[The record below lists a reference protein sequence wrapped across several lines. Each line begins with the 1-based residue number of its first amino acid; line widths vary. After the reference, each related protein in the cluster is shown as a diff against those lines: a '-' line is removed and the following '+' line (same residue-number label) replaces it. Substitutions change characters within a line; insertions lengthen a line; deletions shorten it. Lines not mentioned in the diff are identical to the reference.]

1 MNTTPTSTTDDTLP
15 HHGSCDDFCNFSDR
29 RAIQDIPV
37 ESVLLQENV
46 ALATWTH
53 RMVGSMIQTT
63 RNQESRRV
71 ISEKK
76 RRIKRSLFSSE
87 STTPSQESCHLLV
100 SLSRHPSTSTFIWL
114 LIWWWSCLKF
124 NASPLHLGRRDSW
137 FHSKPSMTTPKDW
150 TTPVA
155 FNEAV
160 AFNEE
165 KHHHEKRLPHFDH
178 FDSWYAFHVR
188 IDKPIALNT
197 QMNNFHSLCI
207 ECVVDSYIS
216 LEIPVIR
223 SCSILSPSS
232 LLTHVS
238 HGTN

>member
-1 MNTTPTSTTDDTLP
+1 MSRKVTQKVALSSNIKEVSECKSWLLFFRKRLRKEIMKFLVSIFAIELNEFADDAMNTTPTSTTDDTLP

-114 LIWWWSCLKF
+114 LI
-124 NASPLHLGRRDSW
+124 
-137 FHSKPSMTTPKDW
+137 
-150 TTPVA
+150 
-155 FNEAV
+155 
-160 AFNEE
+160 
-165 KHHHEKRLPHFDH
+165 
-178 FDSWYAFHVR
+178 
-188 IDKPIALNT
+188 
-197 QMNNFHSLCI
+197 
-207 ECVVDSYIS
+207 
-216 LEIPVIR
+216 
-223 SCSILSPSS
+223 
-232 LLTHVS
+232 
-238 HGTN
+238 